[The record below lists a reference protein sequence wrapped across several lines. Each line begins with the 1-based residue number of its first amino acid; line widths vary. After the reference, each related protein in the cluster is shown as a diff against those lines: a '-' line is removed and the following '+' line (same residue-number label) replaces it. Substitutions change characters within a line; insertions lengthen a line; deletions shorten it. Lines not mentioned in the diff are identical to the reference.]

1 MTAAPFRDGTYQP
14 ESRSPS
20 ELSKLTFAWGTA
32 NVPIGLRGFPVAQSA
47 VPSGAVTNRRRT
59 GTAAT
64 PRIRLPQPPF
74 PRAAHGVQI
83 ATARSATAAGTRRT
97 ELRWWT

>member
-1 MTAAPFRDGTYQP
+1 MTAAPFLDGTYQP

-20 ELSKLTFAWGTA
+20 ELSKLPLACGTA
-32 NVPIGLRGFPVAQSA
+32 KDPIRLRGFPVVQSA
-47 VPSGAVTNRRRT
+47 VPSGATTYRRRT

-64 PRIRLPQPPF
+64 PRPRLRHRPF

-83 ATARSATAAGTRRT
+83 ATASNATAAGTRRT
-97 ELRWWT
+97 ELR